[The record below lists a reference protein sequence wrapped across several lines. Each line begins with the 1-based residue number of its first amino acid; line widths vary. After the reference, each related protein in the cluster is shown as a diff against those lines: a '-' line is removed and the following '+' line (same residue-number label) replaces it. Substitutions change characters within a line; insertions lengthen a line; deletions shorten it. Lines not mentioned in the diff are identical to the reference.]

1 MPTELSEQQ
10 TPSFEQFA
18 NRDESGNIF
27 RWASDFLLML
37 WYSELKEQKKLI
49 DKTIKALLNLEI
61 DLYDNLQKTES
72 GGRIDYKMSRYACYL
87 MAMNGNPNIR
97 QVALAQDYFAQQTR
111 KTELLSQ
118 DPDRLAIRNEIS
130 EGNKTLSKTVARHGV
145 FDYGR
150 FNVAG
155 YEGMYNMTNQDLA
168 ERRNINKEK
177 LLEYMGRTEL
187 AANLFRITQTEER
200 IKNQNLHG
208 QAQLED
214 AHRQVG
220 KEVRAF
226 VQINTG
232 DTPENLKIEMP
243 LNEMKRELKD
253 ARKALTDNEA
263 PTDSI

>member
-1 MPTELSEQQ
+1 MTDSLLSQE
-10 TPSFEQFA
+10 TALSFEQFA
-18 NRDESGNIF
+18 NRDAEGNIF

-37 WYSELKEQKKLI
+37 GYTQLREQKKLI

-61 DLYDNLQKTES
+61 DLYDNLQKTENE
-72 GGRIDYKMSRYACYL
+72 GRVDYKMSRYACYL

-97 QVALAQDYFAQQTR
+97 QVALAQHYFAEQTR
-111 KTELLSQ
+111 KTELLFQ
-118 DPDRLAIRNEIS
+118 DPDRLSIRNEIS
-130 EGNKTLSKTVARHGV
+130 EGNKTLAKTVARHGV
-145 FDYGR
+145 FDYSR
-150 FNVAG
+150 FNLAG
-155 YEGMYNMTNQDLA
+155 YQGMYNMSNQELA

-214 AHRQVG
+214 AHFQVG
-220 KEVRAF
+220 KEVRTF

-232 DTPENLKIEMP
+232 DMPENLAIEMP
-243 LNEMKRELKD
+243 LHEMKKGLKD
-253 ARKALTDNEA
+253 AKKALNQAEEEEEK
-263 PTDSI
+263 